1 MSLSALALV
10 LLGAAFHS
18 LWNIAAKRAAAGGVV
33 FVWLFGLVSVAA
45 VAPLAGWAW
54 FAHPEAPT
62 PAMWVAVIAS
72 AAIHV
77 AYSLVLQRGY
87 RAAAFSIVYP
97 VARGSGPLFSVAVAI
112 ALWGER
118 PTMLGWIGVAAV
130 LAGLFLCAGGADL
143 FGRRTVGRQRTG
155 VLWGLSTGLFIAGY
169 TLIDGWAVKSLG
181 MSAVLFYALAL
192 ALRSVLLAPMALR
205 QASEFRARWRDHRW
219 AILTVGLLSPAAYIL
234 VLLAMQTAPVSYVAP
249 VREIS
254 MLIGTLLG
262 ARLLQEAVK
271 PAQMAGAAAMLPG
284 VVALALA

>member
-1 MSLSALALV
+1 MSLSALTLV

-45 VAPLAGWAW
+45 VMPLAGWAW
-54 FAHPEAPT
+54 FAHPQRLT
-62 PAMWVAVIAS
+62 LAMWGAVLAS
-72 AAIHV
+72 AGIHV

-87 RAAAFSIVYP
+87 RAAAFSVVYP

-118 PTMLGWIGVAAV
+118 PTLPGWFGVAAV
-130 LAGLFLCAGGADL
+130 LVGLFLCAGGGNLLERGTAQ
-143 FGRRTVGRQRTG
+143 RQRSG

-181 MSAVLFYALAL
+181 MSPVLFYSLAL
-192 ALRSVLLAPMALR
+192 ALRSMLLAPAALR
-205 QASEFRARWRDHRW
+205 QASEFRAQWRAHRS
-219 AILTVGLLSPAAYIL
+219 AILTVGILSPAAYIL
-234 VLLAMQTAPVSYVAP
+234 VLLAMQTSPVSYVAP
-249 VREIS
+249 VREVS
-254 MLIGTLLG
+254 MLIGTLVG
-262 ARLLQEAVK
+262 ARLLQEAVR
-271 PAQMAGAAAMLPG
+271 PAQMAGAAAMLSG